1 MDAWIWIVIAV
12 VAVSVIGLVVWG
24 VMARRRT
31 DALRDRF
38 GPEYDRVVT
47 EEGGRRGGESVL
59 GDRVKHRVEL
69 NIRPL
74 APATAERYAA
84 EWQNVQ
90 ARFVDDPKGA
100 VGQADRLIVVV
111 MQEQGYPMD
120 DFDQRTADIS
130 VDHPDVV
137 DDYRAGHGISLA
149 NDQGLAS
156 TEDLREAMVHYRALF
171 RRLVKVGPPL
181 SDTAQVTDD
190 SEPAADG
197 S

>member
-59 GDRVKHRVEL
+59 GDRVKHREEL

>member
-1 MDAWIWIVIAV
+1 MDASMWIVIAV
-12 VAVSVIGLVVWG
+12 VAVLVIGLVVWA
-24 VMARRRT
+24 MARRRT

-38 GPEYDRVVT
+38 GPEYDRAVT

-59 GDRVKHRVEL
+59 GDRVKRREEL

-90 ARFVDDPKGA
+90 AHFVDDPKDA

-130 VDHPDVV
+130 VDHPGVV

-171 RRLVKVGPPL
+171 GRLVEVGPPL